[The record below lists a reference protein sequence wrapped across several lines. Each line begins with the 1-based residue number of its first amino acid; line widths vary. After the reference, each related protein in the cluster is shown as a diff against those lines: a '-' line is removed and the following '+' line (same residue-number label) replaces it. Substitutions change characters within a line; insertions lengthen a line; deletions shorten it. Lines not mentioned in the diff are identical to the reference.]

1 MATRPGA
8 LRLFEVSGITVFLH
22 FTWFLVAIFE
32 VGGPSRRYS
41 SILWSVLEYL
51 GLFAIVTLHEFG
63 HAFACRSVG
72 GRATEIMLW
81 PLGGIAYVDPPSRP
95 GATLWSIAAGPLVN
109 VALVPVLIGALVV
122 MPAGSEIRLLLRSL
136 AVINMG
142 LLFFNMLPVYPL
154 DGGQILRA
162 LLWFAIGRLR
172 SLVAAATIGLV
183 LVACLAGLALWNGS
197 LWLLLI
203 LVFLGLQC
211 IRSIKLVRNA
221 RLLTNAPRREGF
233 ACPNCGEAPPVGE
246 FWTCRH
252 CQTPYD
258 PFRANELAGAHSST
272 VSLNLAA
279 DVPTTDPRADDPT
292 CPSCR
297 EIVPDVACFN
307 CWKLEPFS
315 RWITGRAT
323 TDTTVVSDGV
333 TRTAAVLGR

>member
-1 MATRPGA
+1 MTTRPGA

-22 FTWFLVAIFE
+22 FTWFLVALFE
-32 VGGPSRRYS
+32 IGGSTRRYS
-41 SILWSVLEYL
+41 SIVWSALEYL
-51 GLFAIVTLHEFG
+51 GLFGIVTLHEFG

-109 VALVPVLIGALVV
+109 VALLPVLLGAIVV
-122 MPAGSEIRLLLRSL
+122 MPVGSDIRLLFRSL
-136 AVINMG
+136 AVIDVG
-142 LLFFNMLPVYPL
+142 LFVFNILPVYPL

-183 LVACLAGLALWNGS
+183 CVACLAGFALWDGS
-197 LWLLLI
+197 LWLLVI
-203 LVFLGLQC
+203 LVFLGRQC
-211 IRSIKLVRNA
+211 IQSIRLVRNT
-221 RLLTNAPRREGF
+221 RLLTDALRRDGF
-233 ACPNCGEAPPVGE
+233 ACPNCGEGPPIGE
-246 FWTCRH
+246 FWTCQH

-258 PFRANELAGAHSST
+258 PFRANELAGTHSST

-279 DVPTTDPRADDPT
+279 EAPTNGQPADEPT

-297 EIVPDVACFN
+297 ESLPGVACLS
-307 CWKLEPFS
+307 CWETAPFGH
-315 RWITGRAT
+315 WTTGGAAT
-323 TDTTVVSDGV
+323 GTTVASDGLS
-333 TRTAAVLGR
+333 REQSPC